1 MTKPIYIH
9 AGAQRSGSSSFQLCL
24 AHNRALLTQAGFDL
38 AYPGRDGAP
47 KGQLRLKLPAPRHD
61 PATLDAFVARAATH
75 LGRLSPDPARAMILS
90 EENFPG
96 RMLHFLSGRFFPA
109 SRTRFETLARALPAR
124 PVHLLYVVRDYAG
137 FFESAYRRRAEDTWV
152 KPFANVMPKLMQMDR
167 GLPELIAE
175 MRDVLQPERLTVIDY
190 ADRGES
196 RALLARLVPG
206 LEGTQLE
213 EPSRVVNLSPTD
225 AALAE
230 LQAAFRRP
238 GPLSPGDKQ
247 AILTR
252 HADAD
257 RRTGFA
263 QFSEEDRAILQAR
276 HQQDLARIA
285 ELPGVT
291 YGPCADVPPQA
302 SRAS

>member
-1 MTKPIYIH
+1 MDKPIYIH
-9 AGAQRSGSSSFQLCL
+9 AGAHRSGSSSFQLCL

-47 KGQLRLKLPAPRHD
+47 KGQLRLKLPAPWHD
-61 PATLDAFVARAATH
+61 PATLDAVAARAATH

-90 EENFPG
+90 EENIPG
-96 RMLHFLSGRFFPA
+96 RMPHFFNGRFFPA
-109 SRTRFETLARALPAR
+109 SRLRLETLALALPAR

-137 FFESAYRRRAEDTWV
+137 LYESAYRKRAEDTRV
-152 KPFANVMPKLMQMDR
+152 KPFANVVPNLMQMDR
-167 GLPELIAE
+167 GWPELIAE
-175 MRDVLQPERLTVIDY
+175 MRDVLRPETLTVIDY

-206 LEGTQLE
+206 LAVEELE
-213 EPSRVVNLSPTD
+213 EPGRVVNLSPTD
-225 AALAE
+225 AALAA

-238 GPLSPGDKQ
+238 GPLSPADKQ

-252 HADAD
+252 HRDAA

-263 QFSEEDRAILQAR
+263 EFSEDDRAALQAR

-285 ELPGVT
+285 EMPGVS

>member
-1 MTKPIYIH
+1 M
-9 AGAQRSGSSSFQLCL
+9 SGKF
-24 AHNRALLTQAGFDL
+24 
-38 AYPGRDGAP
+38 YPGAL
-47 KGQLRLKLPAPRHD
+47 KRL
-61 PATLDAFVARAATH
+61 
-75 LGRLSPDPARAMILS
+75 
-90 EENFPG
+90 
-96 RMLHFLSGRFFPA
+96 
-109 SRTRFETLARALPAR
+109 ETLARALPAR

-137 FFESAYRRRAEDTWV
+137 LYESVYRKRAEDKQV
-152 KPFANVMPKLMQMDR
+152 KPFDKIVPNLMQMDR
-167 GLPELIAE
+167 GWPELIAE
-175 MRDVLQPERLTVIDY
+175 MRDVLRPERLTVIDY

-206 LEGTQLE
+206 LESTQLE

-238 GPLSPGDKQ
+238 GPLSPADKQ